1 MLAGAGGIAKSRMA
15 NVANGSRQTT
25 NGYGKTVASKIG
37 SQARKSPAAPL
48 AIDMLLQ

>member
-15 NVANGSRQTT
+15 NGSRQMT
-25 NGYGKTVASKIG
+25 NSYGKTVASQTG